1 MCHIYISH
9 PGLNIIFV
17 INFQIISLEIN
28 TKFRIYIYIYI
39 YIYLST
45 LSLEYIYIYIYIY
58 LYRVSQEEWTE
69 LQESVPYVKIY
80 WYNPKHLYLKLNGY
94 GDNGQ
99 RKVWA
104 SGVSTYKYI
113 YIYIYIYLLIQGVP
127 GGMDKT
133 SGECS
138 LC

>member
-80 WYNPKHLYLKLNGY
+80 
-94 GDNGQ
+94 
-99 RKVWA
+99 
-104 SGVSTYKYI
+104 
-113 YIYIYIYLLIQGVP
+113 
-127 GGMDKT
+127 
-133 SGECS
+133 
-138 LC
+138 